1 MGRGGDGTVERPR
14 FRDVFAIREFRALWA
29 AELLS
34 VLGDQLARVALAVLV
49 FDQTA
54 SASLTAL
61 TYALTYVPAMLGGV
75 LLSGLADRYP
85 RRDLMVITDLAR
97 AGVAAAMALPF
108 LPLPALMGLVF
119 VLTFVR
125 GPFKAAQLALLPTIL
140 PGDTYLTGL
149 SIRHISS
156 QAAQLVGFLGG
167 GLLLVVV
174 DPYVALG
181 LNAVSFAVAAVV
193 VALGVRK
200 RPALRPTAGDGDRM
214 GVVGAMR
221 LIWADRQ
228 LRGLV
233 ALSWLIGLMV
243 TPEGLA
249 APYAASL
256 GVAVVGVGL
265 LMAAD
270 PAGSIVGAWL
280 AQRIPERSRHRTI
293 TPIAVVGTVPLV
305 AAVFEPGLAGSMV
318 LFAVAGACSTAYLL
332 LAQEAYTRR
341 VPDDCRGVVGGLV
354 SSGVTASQGLAVL
367 GAGVVADIASP
378 ALAIMSAG
386 LAFAALACCV
396 GMSWLAPSTAATRV
410 SSGQGES
417 AKAGLSGPCPSS
429 SSAPPS
435 AGSAAELS
443 NRGGS

>member
-1 MGRGGDGTVERPR
+1 MSQEGDEVAERPR
-14 FRDVFAIREFRALWA
+14 FRDVFAIREFRAIWA

-49 FDQTA
+49 FDRTS

-61 TYALTYVPAMLGGV
+61 TYALTYIPAMLGGV
-75 LLSGLADRYP
+75 FLSGLADRYP
-85 RRDLMVITDLAR
+85 RRDLMVVTDLVR
-97 AGVAAAMALPF
+97 TVVAGAMALPF

-125 GPFKAAQLALLPTIL
+125 GPFKAAQLALLPTVL
-140 PGDTYLTGL
+140 PGDTFLTGL
-149 SIRHISS
+149 SIRQMSS
-156 QAAQLVGFLGG
+156 QAAQLIGFLGG
-167 GLLLVVV
+167 GLLLAVV

-181 LNAVSFAVAAVV
+181 LNAGSFAVAALV
-193 VALGVRK
+193 VAMGVRK
-200 RPALRPTAGDGDRM
+200 RPAPRPLAAGGGRA
-214 GVVGAMR
+214 GLAGAMR
-221 LIWADRQ
+221 LILGDRQ

-233 ALSWLIGLMV
+233 ALSWLIGLTV
-243 TPEGLA
+243 VPEGLA

-256 GVAVVGVGL
+256 GATVVGVGF

-270 PAGSIVGAWL
+270 PAGSVVGAWL
-280 AQRIPERSRHRTI
+280 AQRIPERLRYKTI
-293 TPIAVVGTVPLV
+293 TPIAVLGAVPLA
-305 AAVFEPGLAGSMV
+305 AAVFRPGLWGSMA
-318 LFAVAGACSTAYLL
+318 LFAAAGVCSTAYLL

-341 VPDDCRGVVGGLV
+341 VPDERRGVVSGLV

-367 GAGVVADIASP
+367 GAGVVADVASP

-386 LAFAALACCV
+386 LAFAALAGCV
-396 GMSWLAPSTAATRV
+396 GMSWLAPSTASTQA
-410 SSGQGES
+410 SSRWGGS
-417 AKAGLSGPCPSS
+417 DDTGVSGPYP

-443 NRGGS
+443 NHGGS